1 MLLKRKQ
8 EREMRVRERGVL
20 RCGQKRKW
28 TDEDASW
35 RKDGRN
41 RLRACGAGSVGVGK

>member
-1 MLLKRKQ
+1 
-8 EREMRVRERGVL
+8 MRVRERDGVL

-28 TDEDASW
+28 RDEDASR

-41 RLRACGAGSVGVGK
+41 RLRACSAGSVGVGK